1 MSTLRQL
8 LSWGS
13 ETLEKAEVPDSG
25 QDAWMLMEE
34 VFGIEKSYYFL
45 HGTDK
50 IDPDVQKRYEEMIR
64 DRAKRIPVQYLT
76 GKAWFMGYEFLVN
89 SSVLIPRF
97 DTEVLV
103 EETIKHIMPGC
114 RLLDVCTGSGC
125 ILLSL
130 LEECKGRISA
140 ATGVDISKDALQVAI
155 ANRNRMGLTADFRE
169 SDLFSDVEGV
179 YDVIVSNPPY
189 IATKELEGLM
199 PEVREHEPILALDG
213 MEDGLY
219 FYRKIVAQAGEYLE
233 QGGWLCFE
241 IGYDQGEALKE
252 MITEAGYGQVKI
264 IKDLAEKESCVIVG
278 RCADYVLKDNP
289 NVVSVFVHADEK
301 FCLDRA
307 MERNSMTEKEMK
319 KYIEKTDKFRGDF
332 YRYHTGHEWADARN
346 YDLCLNS
353 GKLGFQKCVEEIKA
367 YIKIRFDL

>member
-125 ILLSL
+125 ILISL
-130 LEECKGRISA
+130 LHEKKTCQGIGVDVA
-140 ATGVDISKDALQVAI
+140 ATSIALARENAVHNQVEAEW
-155 ANRNRMGLTADFRE
+155 LV
-169 SDLFSDVEGV
+169 SDLFTEVKGEF
-179 YDVIVSNPPY
+179 DVIVSNPPY
-189 IATKELEGLM
+189 IATRDLEELM
-199 PEVREHEPILALDG
+199 PEVICHEPKRALDG
-213 MEDGLY
+213 HEDGLY
-219 FYRKIVAQAGEYLE
+219 FYRKIIEQAPLYLKP
-233 QGGWLCFE
+233 GGRLLFE
-241 IGYDQGEALKE
+241 IGYDQGESVPDLLAQ
-252 MITEAGYGQVKI
+252 AGFCDIAV
-264 IKDLAEKESCVIVG
+264 IKDYAG
-278 RCADYVLKDNP
+278 NDR
-289 NVVSVFVHADEK
+289 VV
-301 FCLDRA
+301 RA
-307 MERNSMTEKEMK
+307 RL
-319 KYIEKTDKFRGDF
+319 
-332 YRYHTGHEWADARN
+332 H
-346 YDLCLNS
+346 DL
-353 GKLGFQKCVEEIKA
+353 
-367 YIKIRFDL
+367 

>member
-130 LEECKGRISA
+130 LEECKGRVSA

-189 IATKELEGLM
+189 IKTEDIETLQKE
-199 PEVREHEPILALDG
+199 VKDFEPILALDG
-213 MEDGLY
+213 GTDGLD
-219 FYRKIVAQAGEYLE
+219 FYRQISIYARNFVKPGGYILMECGTGQAEDVIKLFAAYSE
-233 QGGWLCFE
+233 
-241 IGYDQGEALKE
+241 KS
-252 MITEAGYGQVKI
+252 V
-264 IKDLAEKESCVIVG
+264 IKDLENTDRIV
-278 RCADYVLKDNP
+278 K
-289 NVVSVFVHADEK
+289 
-301 FCLDRA
+301 
-307 MERNSMTEKEMK
+307 
-319 KYIEKTDKFRGDF
+319 
-332 YRYHTGHEWADARN
+332 
-346 YDLCLNS
+346 
-353 GKLGFQKCVEEIKA
+353 IKV
-367 YIKIRFDL
+367 

>member
-219 FYRKIVAQAGEYLE
+219 FYREIVAQAGEYLE

-252 MITEAGYGQVKI
+252 MMTEAGYGQVKI

>member
-155 ANRNRMGLTADFRE
+155 ANRNRMELTADFRE

-199 PEVREHEPILALDG
+199 PEVRDHEPRMALDG
-213 MEDGLY
+213 TEDGLH
-219 FYRKIVAQAGEYLE
+219 FYRRIIEEAGKHLVSS
-233 QGGWLCFE
+233 GMLFFE
-241 IGYDQGEALKE
+241 IGYDQGQAVSEL
-252 MITEAGYGQVKI
+252 MRTEGYREVQVVQDYAG
-264 IKDLAEKESCVIVG
+264 
-278 RCADYVLKDNP
+278 
-289 NVVSVFVHADEK
+289 
-301 FCLDRA
+301 LDRVVFGTYVTVQPA
-307 MERNSMTEKEMK
+307 PFAKSR
-319 KYIEKTDKFRGDF
+319 
-332 YRYHTGHEWADARN
+332 
-346 YDLCLNS
+346 
-353 GKLGFQKCVEEIKA
+353 
-367 YIKIRFDL
+367 

>member
-140 ATGVDISKDALQVAI
+140 ATGVDISK
-155 ANRNRMGLTADFRE
+155 RCTA
-169 SDLFSDVEGV
+169 GC
-179 YDVIVSNPPY
+179 NC
-189 IATKELEGLM
+189 KQKQ
-199 PEVREHEPILALDG
+199 DG
-213 MEDGLY
+213 
-219 FYRKIVAQAGEYLE
+219 
-233 QGGWLCFE
+233 
-241 IGYDQGEALKE
+241 
-252 MITEAGYGQVKI
+252 TH
-264 IKDLAEKESCVIVG
+264 S
-278 RCADYVLKDNP
+278 
-289 NVVSVFVHADEK
+289 
-301 FCLDRA
+301 
-307 MERNSMTEKEMK
+307 
-319 KYIEKTDKFRGDF
+319 
-332 YRYHTGHEWADARN
+332 
-346 YDLCLNS
+346 
-353 GKLGFQKCVEEIKA
+353 GFQRE
-367 YIKIRFDL
+367 

>member
-199 PEVREHEPILALDG
+199 PEVRDHEPGMALDG
-213 MEDGLY
+213 TEDGLH
-219 FYRKIVAQAGEYLE
+219 FYRRIIEEAGKHLVSS
-233 QGGWLCFE
+233 GMLFFE
-241 IGYDQGEALKE
+241 IGYDQGQAVSELMRE
-252 MITEAGYGQVKI
+252 HGYREVQVVQDYAG
-264 IKDLAEKESCVIVG
+264 
-278 RCADYVLKDNP
+278 
-289 NVVSVFVHADEK
+289 
-301 FCLDRA
+301 LDRVVYGTYV
-307 MERNSMTEKEMK
+307 ERKN
-319 KYIEKTDKFRGDF
+319 
-332 YRYHTGHEWADARN
+332 
-346 YDLCLNS
+346 
-353 GKLGFQKCVEEIKA
+353 
-367 YIKIRFDL
+367 

>member
-130 LEECKGRISA
+130 LEECK
-140 ATGVDISKDALQVAI
+140 D
-155 ANRNRMGLTADFRE
+155 RMGLTADFRE

-199 PEVREHEPILALDG
+199 PEVRDHEPILALDG

-219 FYRKIVAQAGEYLE
+219 FYRKIVTQAGEYLE

-252 MITEAGYGQVKI
+252 MMTEAGYGQVKI
-264 IKDLAEKESCVIVG
+264 IKDLAG
-278 RCADYVLKDNP
+278 
-289 NVVSVFVHADEK
+289 
-301 FCLDRA
+301 LDRVA
-307 MERNSMTEKEMK
+307 
-319 KYIEKTDKFRGDF
+319 IG
-332 YRYHTGHEWADARN
+332 
-346 YDLCLNS
+346 
-353 GKLGFQKCVEEIKA
+353 QKNDNWNA
-367 YIKIRFDL
+367 L